1 MRIKLWM
8 SLVSIAVFWL
18 FGPVMADSDSKEI
31 QALTK
36 EVRALSAE
44 VTELRKS
51 VASLQRLRPTLTTLM
66 PDLAERFHVMHYAGE
81 AGDWAV
87 AGHELLGMKGL
98 IDVAKQVDPGKGP
111 MLDGFMTASFNK
123 INAAIEHGK
132 IEPFVKALD
141 ETIKSC
147 NACHVAVGSP
157 FIKVTLEGRDALS
170 LRHPHVL
177 DRSKMAGKHMHKH
190 E

>member
-1 MRIKLWM
+1 MRTKLWM
-8 SLVSIAVFWL
+8 SLISIAI
-18 FGPVMADSDSKEI
+18 FGLLGPAMADTDSKEL

-36 EVRALSAE
+36 EIGALRAE
-44 VTELRKS
+44 VAKLRKS
-51 VASLQRLRPTLTTLM
+51 VVSLQAIRPTLTTLM

-87 AGHELLGMKGL
+87 AGHELLGMKSL
-98 IDVAKQVDPGKGP
+98 IDVAKQVDPEKGP
-111 MLDGFMTASFNK
+111 MLDGFMTTSFNK
-123 INAAIEHGK
+123 ISAAIEHGDVAS
-132 IEPFVKALD
+132 FATALD

-170 LRHPHVL
+170 LRHPHAL
-177 DRSKMAGKHMHKH
+177 GRSKMSGKHMHKH
-190 E
+190 